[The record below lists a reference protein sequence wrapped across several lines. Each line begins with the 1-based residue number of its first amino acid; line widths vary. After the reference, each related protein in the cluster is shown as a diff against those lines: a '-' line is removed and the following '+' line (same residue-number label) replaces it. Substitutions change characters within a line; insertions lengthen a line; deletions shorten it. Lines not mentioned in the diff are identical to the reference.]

1 VRKVLT
7 RPDARLFLIGQVVS
21 MFGDWA
27 LVLVLGI
34 WAKSLTG
41 SSADAGLVFFT
52 FAVPALFA
60 PLGGYVADRMRKRP
74 LMIGTH
80 LAIGLVVLSLLAVHG
95 RGQLW
100 LIYAVT
106 FLYGIAGDLFA
117 GTRSALLRLMLEEEL
132 LVDANAAIQT
142 AREGLRLVAPLAGAG
157 LYAAF
162 GGGVVAVVD
171 ALTFGFSA
179 LTLARLKVGERAPQP
194 SGESFRS
201 EFTAGIRHIART
213 QALRQIVAG
222 VGLALLVVGFAET
235 LIFTIIQH
243 VLHRPPSFF
252 GVLSSLQGVGAIA
265 GGITAPRLLRRLGD
279 TKLVGLGLIGFAA
292 GDSLFLAHDL
302 AVVLAGFALAG
313 VGIAWLVVAFATAL
327 QLRTP
332 LAIQARVST
341 AADVAVSTP
350 QTISIAVGAALSTIV
365 DYRILV
371 VAMAVVTA
379 CCGVWLATRTSLEPE
394 AEPAVA

>member
-1 VRKVLT
+1 VRKLLT
-7 RPDARLFLIGQVVS
+7 RRDSRLFLGGQLVS

-41 SSADAGLVFFT
+41 SSAEAGLVFFT
-52 FAVPALFA
+52 FAVAALLA
-60 PLGGYVADRMRKRP
+60 PLGGYVADRVRKRP

-80 LAIGLVVLSLLAVHG
+80 LAIGVIVLSLLFVHI
-95 RGQLW
+95 RRELW

-106 FLYGIAGDLFA
+106 FLYGLAGDLFT
-117 GTRSALLRLMLEEEL
+117 GSRSAFLRLMLEDEL

-162 GGGVVAVVD
+162 GGGVVAIVD
-171 ALTFGFSA
+171 AVTFGVSA
-179 LTLARLKVGERAPQP
+179 LTLARLRVDEHKPQP
-194 SGESFRS
+194 PRERFRV

-213 QALRQIVAG
+213 RALRQIVLG

-235 LIFTIIQH
+235 LIFTIIEQ

-265 GGITAPRLLRRLGD
+265 GGITAPLLLRRLGD
-279 TKLVGLGLIGFAA
+279 AKLVGLGLIGFAA
-292 GDSLFLAHDL
+292 GDSLFLVHSL
-302 AVVLAGFALAG
+302 AVVLVGFAVAG
-313 VGIAWLVVAFATAL
+313 VGIAWLVVAFGTAL

-332 LAIQARVST
+332 LTIQARVTT
-341 AADVAVSTP
+341 AADVAVSVP
-350 QTISIAVGAALSTIV
+350 QTVSIAAGAALSTVV
-365 DYRILV
+365 DYRVLV
-371 VAMAVVTA
+371 VAMALVTA
-379 CCGVWLATRTSLEPE
+379 CCGVWLSTRRTIER
-394 AEPAVA
+394 AAAPALA

>member
-1 VRKVLT
+1 VRKLLT
-7 RPDARLFLIGQVVS
+7 QRDSRLFLGGQLVS

-41 SSADAGLVFFT
+41 SSAAAGLVFFT
-52 FAVPALFA
+52 FAVPALLA
-60 PLGGYVADRMRKRP
+60 PLGGYVADRVRKRP

-80 LAIGLVVLSLLAVHG
+80 LAIGVIVLSLLFVHS
-95 RGQLW
+95 RRELW

-106 FLYGIAGDLFA
+106 FLYGLAGDLFT
-117 GTRSALLRLMLEEEL
+117 GSRSAFLRLMLEDEL

-162 GGGVVAVVD
+162 GGGVVAIVD
-171 ALTFGFSA
+171 AVTFGVSA
-179 LTLARLKVGERAPQP
+179 LTLARLRVDEHKPQP
-194 SGESFRS
+194 PRERFRV

-213 QALRQIVAG
+213 RALRQIVVG

-235 LIFTIIQH
+235 LIFTIIEQ

-265 GGITAPRLLRRLGD
+265 GGITAPLLLRRLGD
-279 TKLVGLGLIGFAA
+279 AKLVGLGLIGFAA
-292 GDSLFLAHDL
+292 GDSLFLVHSL
-302 AVVLAGFALAG
+302 AVVLVGFAVAG
-313 VGIAWLVVAFATAL
+313 VGIAWLVVAFGTAL

-332 LAIQARVST
+332 LTIQARVTT
-341 AADVAVSTP
+341 AADVAVSVP
-350 QTISIAVGAALSTIV
+350 QTVSIAAGAALSTVV
-365 DYRILV
+365 DYRVLV
-371 VAMAVVTA
+371 VAMALVTA
-379 CCGVWLATRTSLEPE
+379 CCGVWLSTRRTIER
-394 AEPAVA
+394 AAAPALA

>member
-1 VRKVLT
+1 VRKLLT
-7 RPDARLFLIGQVVS
+7 RRDSRLFLGGQLVS

-41 SSADAGLVFFT
+41 SSAAAGLVFFT
-52 FAVPALFA
+52 FAVPALLA
-60 PLGGYVADRMRKRP
+60 PLGGYVADRVRKRP

-80 LAIGLVVLSLLAVHG
+80 LAIGVIVLSLLFVHS
-95 RGQLW
+95 RRELW

-106 FLYGIAGDLFA
+106 FLYGLAGDLFT
-117 GTRSALLRLMLEEEL
+117 GSRSAFLRLMLEDEL

-162 GGGVVAVVD
+162 GGGVVAIVD
-171 ALTFGFSA
+171 AVTFGVSA
-179 LTLARLKVGERAPQP
+179 LTLARLRVDEHKPQP
-194 SGESFRS
+194 PRERFRV

-213 QALRQIVAG
+213 RALRQIVLG

-235 LIFTIIQH
+235 LIFTIIEQ

-265 GGITAPRLLRRLGD
+265 GGITAPLLLRRLGD
-279 TKLVGLGLIGFAA
+279 AKLVGLGLIGFAA
-292 GDSLFLAHDL
+292 GDSLFLVHSL
-302 AVVLAGFALAG
+302 AVVLVGFAVAG
-313 VGIAWLVVAFATAL
+313 VGIAWLVVAFGTAL

-332 LAIQARVST
+332 LTIQARVTT
-341 AADVAVSTP
+341 AADVAVSVP
-350 QTISIAVGAALSTIV
+350 QTVSIAAGAALSTVV
-365 DYRILV
+365 DYRVLV
-371 VAMAVVTA
+371 VAMALVTA
-379 CCGVWLATRTSLEPE
+379 CCGVWLSTRRTIER
-394 AEPAVA
+394 AAAPALA

>member
-1 VRKVLT
+1 MRKLLT
-7 RPDARLFLIGQVVS
+7 RRDSRLFLGGQLVS

-41 SSADAGLVFFT
+41 SSAAAGLVFFT
-52 FAVPALFA
+52 FAVPALLA
-60 PLGGYVADRMRKRP
+60 PLGGYVADRVRKRP

-80 LAIGLVVLSLLAVHG
+80 LAIGVIVLSLLFVHS
-95 RGQLW
+95 RRELW

-106 FLYGIAGDLFA
+106 FLYGLAGDLFT
-117 GTRSALLRLMLEEEL
+117 GSRSAFLRLMLEDEL

-162 GGGVVAVVD
+162 GGGVVAIVD
-171 ALTFGFSA
+171 AVTFGVSA
-179 LTLARLKVGERAPQP
+179 LTLARLRVDEHKPQP
-194 SGESFRS
+194 PRERFRV

-213 QALRQIVAG
+213 RALRQIVLG

-235 LIFTIIQH
+235 LIFTIIEQ

-265 GGITAPRLLRRLGD
+265 GGITAPLLLRRLGD
-279 TKLVGLGLIGFAA
+279 AKLVGLGLIGFAA
-292 GDSLFLAHDL
+292 GDSLFLVHSL
-302 AVVLAGFALAG
+302 AVVLVGFAVAG
-313 VGIAWLVVAFATAL
+313 VGIAWLVVAFGTAL

-332 LAIQARVST
+332 LTIQARVTT
-341 AADVAVSTP
+341 AADVAVSVP
-350 QTISIAVGAALSTIV
+350 QTVSIAAGAALSTVV
-365 DYRILV
+365 DYRVLV
-371 VAMAVVTA
+371 VAMALVTA
-379 CCGVWLATRTSLEPE
+379 CCGVWLSTRRTIER
-394 AEPAVA
+394 AAAPALA

>member
-1 VRKVLT
+1 MRKLLT
-7 RPDARLFLIGQVVS
+7 RRDCRLFLGGQLVS

-34 WAKSLTG
+34 WAKALTG

-52 FAVPALFA
+52 FAVPALLA
-60 PLGGYVADRMRKRP
+60 PLGGYVADRVRKRP

-80 LAIGLVVLSLLAVHG
+80 LAIGVIVLSLLFVHS
-95 RGQLW
+95 RRELW

-106 FLYGIAGDLFA
+106 FLYGLAGDLF
-117 GTRSALLRLMLEEEL
+117 GGSRSALLRLMLEEEL

-162 GGGVVAVVD
+162 GGGVVAIVD
-171 ALTFGFSA
+171 AVTFGVSA
-179 LTLARLKVGERAPQP
+179 LTLARLNVDERQPQP
-194 SGESFRS
+194 PRARFRT

-213 QALRQIVAG
+213 RALRQIVVG

-235 LIFTIIQH
+235 LIFTIIQQ

-252 GVLSSLQGVGAIA
+252 GVLSSLQGVGAIV

-279 TKLVGLGLIGFAA
+279 ARLVGLGLIGFAA
-292 GDSLFLAHDL
+292 GDLLFLVHSL
-302 AVVLAGFALAG
+302 VVVLVGFAIAG
-313 VGIAWLVVAFATAL
+313 VGVAWLVVAFGTAL

-332 LAIQARVST
+332 LPIQARVTT
-341 AADVAVSTP
+341 AADVAVSVP
-350 QTISIAVGAALSTIV
+350 QTVSIAAGAALSTVV
-365 DYRILV
+365 DYRVLV
-371 VAMAVVTA
+371 VAMALVTA
-379 CCGVWLATRTSLEPE
+379 CCGVWLSTRRA
-394 AEPAVA
+394 AERAAAPALA